1 MLSFTLLAY
10 IFLQWINK
18 YIYVYHDV
26 MVMYLLYDRLTL
38 FLLGRYN
45 ECIFS
50 ESQEKDYFNLR
61 EHLNL
66 SQNGASSP

>member
-1 MLSFTLLAY
+1 
-10 IFLQWINK
+10 
-18 YIYVYHDV
+18 

-50 ESQEKDYFNLR
+50 ESQEKDDFNLR
-61 EHLNL
+61 EHFNL